1 MAEEI
6 LMSKISVYAGKRII
20 LTTKHSK
27 SIAIAPVFLN
37 LLSAEIVELNTDT
50 DKMGTFS
57 GEIERKGTAL
67 ECAKVKCEL
76 GLSLTGLEYG
86 LSSEGSF
93 GPHPYIPFLPCDN
106 EVLYF
111 IDRKRDFH
119 VHLSRFSTKTNFNM
133 KSVIS
138 MEELKEFSKKTLF
151 PSHALI
157 VRPDNKE
164 IKSPIFKGINKEYM
178 LEVSFKESMKH
189 SANGRVWVETDMRAN
204 MNPSRMIFIQEL
216 SQGLA
221 QRLLTLCDKC
231 ENPGWGKVSGE
242 PGLVCSQC
250 GLETELIKSET
261 YGCTK
266 CDHIEKKP
274 PDHGLLKADPR
285 NCLYCNP

>member
-1 MAEEI
+1 
-6 LMSKISVYAGKRII
+6 MSENSVYAGSHII

-37 LLSAEIVELNTDT
+37 LLSAEIVEFKTDT
-50 DKMGTFS
+50 DKLGTFS

-76 GLSLTGLEYG
+76 GLSLTGSYYG

-106 EVLYF
+106 EIIYF

-119 VHLSRFSTKTNFNM
+119 LHLSRLSTKTNFNM
-133 KSVIS
+133 QSVTS
-138 MEELKEFSKKTLF
+138 MEELQKFSEKALF

-164 IKSPIFKGINKEYM
+164 NKSFIFKGINKSHM
-178 LEVSFKESMKH
+178 LEVAFKESMKH
-189 SANGRVWVETDMRAN
+189 SSNGRVWVETDMRAN

-216 SQGLA
+216 AQELA
-221 QRLLTLCDKC
+221 KRLLTLCIKC
-231 ENPGWGKVSGE
+231 KNPGWGKVSAE

-250 GLETELIKSET
+250 GLETELIKTEIYS
-261 YGCTK
+261 CTK
-266 CDHIEKKP
+266 CDHKEKKP
-274 PDHGLLKADPR
+274 PSHGLLKADPG